1 MGLTTIALE
10 LELRTVAILKLEQK
24 RSTVRYLFPPPPS
37 ILFLIRCRAGDF
49 LWRGEG
55 EDVVHGS
62 HVAQPLVE
70 LKKYLTPE
78 YVALG
83 DYLDTLERTYKDA
96 QVMPSTFPSLPFL
109 V

>member
-1 MGLTTIALE
+1 MVYGSHNHRSGTGIAYSRNPQTGAKEIYGSISL
-10 LELRTVAILKLEQK
+10 
-24 RSTVRYLFPPPPS
+24 PPF
-37 ILFLIRCRAGDF
+37 FLIRCRAGDF

-62 HVAQPLVE
+62 HVAQPLME

-96 QVMPSTFPSLPFL
+96 QVMPLAFPLPLSFL